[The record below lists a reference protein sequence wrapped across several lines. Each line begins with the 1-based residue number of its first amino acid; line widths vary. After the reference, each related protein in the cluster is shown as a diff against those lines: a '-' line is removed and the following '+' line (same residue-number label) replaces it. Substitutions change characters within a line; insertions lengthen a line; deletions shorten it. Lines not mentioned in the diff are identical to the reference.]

1 MKTLTQTLAVLALTF
16 SIAFAAEL
24 ETSLRGSDIDGGFT
38 VQDGLF
44 YPDRN
49 ALDLFDYFMTLNGE
63 LPFADIQAR
72 VMNEIDARLDGQNA
86 KAARDF
92 WQTYLGYLDEIHTV
106 ERVASAQEA
115 TYVWDMAQQQN
126 DLWQLRRAHFGDA
139 IADRLF
145 AGDEAID
152 SLKLARLEARN
163 QKKIDPFWRA
173 EIQALEDDQPQAAK
187 AAFDRATLPSRI
199 RAFTEG
205 LRAQGLIDTEIQ
217 AQRAEAFGVEV
228 NERLS
233 KLEARRAAW
242 KARIDSLVSEVD
254 MQSNKRRLT
263 PAERRNFADEM
274 VSKRFET
281 EAEQIRA
288 RAIMRMRGEL

>member
-1 MKTLTQTLAVLALTF
+1 MKTLTQTLTLVLLSL
-16 SIAFAAEL
+16 SIAFASEL
-24 ETSLRGSDIDGGFT
+24 ETSLRGSQIDGGFT

-63 LPFADIQAR
+63 QPFEAIQAR
-72 VMNEIDARLDGQNA
+72 VMKEIDARLDGQNA

-106 ERVASAQEA
+106 ERVASAHEA

-145 AGDEAID
+145 ADDEAVD

-163 QKKIDPFWRA
+163 QKMIDPLWRA
-173 EIQALEDDQPQAAK
+173 EIQALEADQPEAAK
-187 AAFDRATLPSRI
+187 VAFDRATLPSRI

-205 LRAQGLIDTEIQ
+205 LRAQGLSEAEIEV
-217 AQRAEAFGVEV
+217 QRAEAFGVEV

-242 KARIDSLVSEVD
+242 QARIDSLVSEVD

-263 PAERRNFADEM
+263 PVERRDLTDEM

-281 EAEQIRA
+281 EAEQVRA
-288 RAIMRMRGEL
+288 RAILRMRGEL